1 MEALKLHRCFHISN
15 VLCRFYCWY
24 CDALLTFWFP
34 FSSWSFTDIL
44 IVLQRLWTPQLSQEV
59 PSIRGGIYQGTAR
72 DNNII
77 KYNNNTIW
85 YDNNLMRLKAERNIC
100 FFFLAAPGNPS
111 WDRIVFGEVLGPGL
125 TKSQRLGE
133 DLCHWHK
140 SKSPIYNQN
149 KMLNL
154 TVFFNSAHFICFL
167 HVCMCTRKTSDRE
180 SIAVTSVKAK
190 EGMMRLCVQNNVIQC
205 ATKTGWH

>member
-1 MEALKLHRCFHISN
+1 MLFLPSDSPFRPEALQTS
-15 VLCRFYCWY
+15 
-24 CDALLTFWFP
+24 LL
-34 FSSWSFTDIL
+34 FSKDYGLLSFL
-44 IVLQRLWTPQLSQEV
+44 RKSLPSEEV
-59 PSIRGGIYQGTAR
+59 YIYKGTAL

-77 KYNNNTIW
+77 KYITNTIW